1 MTRAAVLA
9 LTLCSSIAAAEV
21 IDPLEVHAP
30 GDEPDGYVAA
40 GLVWDFNHGFASR
53 GPMVEVGKRL
63 GSSALFARAMGQAG
77 AIARNDDPGTGTFL
91 ELRGGLEGRTCGSG
105 GMVCAS
111 AGLDLGYRN
120 ASFDHK
126 IYALD
131 GTYTQLDEGLNA
143 FVAVPRLTFDAGGR
157 ARFRATVELPLEK
170 RIGGDNPMAVAAR
183 TSTTMPSTGDS
194 SFGAGYA
201 ISIALAVGF

>member
-1 MTRAAVLA
+1 MTRAVVLA

-21 IDPLEVHAP
+21 VDPLEVHAP

-40 GLVWDFNHGFASR
+40 GLVWDYSHGFAER
-53 GPMVEVGKRL
+53 GPMVEVGKRI
-63 GSSALFARAMGQAG
+63 GTSALFARAMGQAG
-77 AIARNDDPGTGTFL
+77 AVARSDDPGTGTFL

-131 GTYTQLDEGLNA
+131 GTYTRLDEGLDA

-157 ARFRATVELPLEK
+157 ARFRATFELPLEK
-170 RIGGDNPMAVAAR
+170 RVGESQMAVAAR
-183 TSTTMPSTGDS
+183 TSTTMPPTTDS